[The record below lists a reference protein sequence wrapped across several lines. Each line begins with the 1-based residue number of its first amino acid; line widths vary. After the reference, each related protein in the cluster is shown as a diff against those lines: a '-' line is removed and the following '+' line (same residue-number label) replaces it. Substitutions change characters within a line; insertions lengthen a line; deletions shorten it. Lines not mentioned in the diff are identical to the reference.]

1 MQDLEHWG
9 IVLSN
14 QVDKKTFIQTILTNN
29 TIPELQNYK
38 GKKGVLFSDIA
49 IDAYIKKEY
58 YEDDLKN
65 SLLQQDRKLRTFSS
79 GERKKVYLEYCI
91 NQSPDFIIV
100 DNPLDHLDIKSRELI
115 AIQLEEISKK
125 TALIIIVNRQVD
137 LFPFVSNRAVIKD
150 NSFAF
155 HPFKIEI
162 ENLQSH
168 AAPTIPPPLDS
179 VELTTDTLVKMTD
192 LNVSYFEK
200 GILKDINW
208 TIKKGDFWHLHGPN
222 GSGKST
228 LLSLITG
235 ENTKGYGQD
244 LQLFGIQK
252 GSGETI
258 WDIKKNIGYFSTAMT
273 DLFQKNDSL
282 ENMVLS
288 GFFDSIGL
296 YVQPTQLQK
305 KRAAEWLSIVAMTEY
320 KNKLFRNLSVG
331 QQRIAL
337 IIRAVLKHPPL
348 LILDEALEGLDDQNV
363 ALVSE
368 LISLL
373 STQTDIAILY
383 VSHRKEPSI
392 QPKYFIELIP
402 SPEGSTATIN
412 LN

>member
-1 MQDLEHWG
+1 MLDLEHWG
-9 IVLSN
+9 FVLSN
-14 QVDKKTFIQTILTNN
+14 QVDKKTFIHTILTDN
-29 TIPELQNYK
+29 TTPELQIYK

-58 YEDDLKN
+58 YEDDLKS

-125 TALIIIVNRQVD
+125 IALIIIVNRQVD
-137 LFPFVSNRAVIKD
+137 LFPFVSNKAIIKD
-150 NSFAF
+150 DSFAF

-162 ENLQSH
+162 ENLQAH

-179 VELTTDTLVKMTD
+179 VELATDTLIKMTD

-200 GILKDINW
+200 SILKNINW

-305 KRAAEWLSIVAMTEY
+305 KRVAEWLSLVAMTEY

-337 IIRAVLKHPPL
+337 IVRAVLKHPPL